1 MLSRTKTVGSK
12 GEIVIPKSIREETGL
27 KPKQKV
33 EIMST
38 RNGILVIPLVK
49 DIRELRGLFGKGGI
63 KNLSKIEDIMF
74 DVMAGR

>member
-38 RNGILVIPLVK
+38 KNGILIIPLVK

>member
-12 GEIVIPKSIREETGL
+12 GEVVIPKFIREEIGL

-38 RNGILVIPLVK
+38 RNGILIIPLVK
-49 DIRELRGLFGKGGI
+49 DIRELKGLFGKGGVKNI
-63 KNLSKIEDIMF
+63 KKIEEIMM
-74 DVMAGR
+74 DVMSG